1 MRGQRS
7 FLESSSMSQKLQ
19 WMDLQMRVPE
29 YLENLRGLSR
39 QAHQR
44 DALHADE
51 HSFSQLGQRRRSTLV
66 LNEDRG
72 EGTGQQL
79 PWFNRSSMANR
90 GSFMRPSIREGSV
103 SRSSFTRPLVSKTAT
118 EERKGQGRA
127 VEDRR
132 ARQGSVMEVPVD
144 PKHWLLQSLRLQ
156 DRELQELFDQVG
168 SNSFGKT

>member
-1 MRGQRS
+1 
-7 FLESSSMSQKLQ
+7 
-19 WMDLQMRVPE
+19 MRVPE

-39 QAHQR
+39 QAHNR
-44 DALHADE
+44 DALHRDE
-51 HSFSQLGQRRRSTLV
+51 QSFSHLPQLGQKRRSTLV
-66 LNEDRG
+66 LNEDGG
-72 EGTGQQL
+72 EGMGQL
-79 PWFNRSSMANR
+79 PWFNRSSMGNR
-90 GSFMRPSIREGSV
+90 GSFVRPSIREGSV

-156 DRELQELFDQVG
+156 ERELQELFDQVC
-168 SNSFGKT
+168 SNSFDKTGESPRSQIGIRAIRVSE